1 MLVSKVCQ
9 LTNFCVSYMFKEE
22 TKHSNNFSDLSVIEP
37 AYQLIGK
44 LAEMYQQGGYG
55 LPKNPLK

>member
-1 MLVSKVCQ
+1 
-9 LTNFCVSYMFKEE
+9 MFKEE